1 MKRQKYDGT
10 PVPRRMSPRRMRMK
24 LKLEKMAM
32 MNTLQSDRTK
42 LSALFALV
50 AVVYTCAHFLHSS
63 ALGSADPADLANAE
77 AIIVAM
83 SEETVQSQATL
94 DALTARVEESLPQ
107 RDEVEA
113 HCLAQAIYYEARGE
127 PLPGQIAVAE
137 VIINRKE
144 SRRYPNTICG
154 VVFQNQHKKNRCQ
167 FSFAC
172 DGLTDTPP
180 EGKTWRKSVSLAN
193 YVMADNSLR
202 LTDAATH
209 YHADYVSPFW
219 SEHLQKT
226 VSIGRHIFYKGDR
239 A

>member
-1 MKRQKYDGT
+1 
-10 PVPRRMSPRRMRMK
+10 
-24 LKLEKMAM
+24 M
-32 MNTLQSDRTK
+32 MNTFKSDRTK
-42 LSALFALV
+42 LSALFTLV
-50 AVVYTCAHFLHSS
+50 AVVYTCAHFLQSPTLDGNRS
-63 ALGSADPADLANAE
+63 LEVANAE
-77 AIIVAM
+77 ALIVAM
-83 SEETVQSQATL
+83 SEETVHSQAVL
-94 DALTARVEESLPQ
+94 DALATRVLDSLPQ

-137 VIINRKE
+137 VVINRKD

-172 DGLTDTPP
+172 DGKTDTPP
-180 EGKTWRKSVSLAN
+180 EGKTWSKSVSLAN
-193 YVMADNSLR
+193 YVMTDDSLR

>member
-1 MKRQKYDGT
+1 
-10 PVPRRMSPRRMRMK
+10 MREILNVEKIAM
-24 LKLEKMAM
+24 LKM
-32 MNTLQSDRTK
+32 LQSDSKK
-42 LSALFALV
+42 LSAALSLFAVL
-50 AVVYTCAHFLHSS
+50 CAGVILLQSS
-63 ALGSADPADLANAE
+63 GLNNAGISAAQSLSAAQSQRDSAE

-83 SEETVQSQATL
+83 SEETVQSRAVL
-94 DALTARVEESLPQ
+94 DALSARVLDSLPS
-107 RDEVEA
+107 RDETEA

-137 VIINRKE
+137 VILNRQE

-172 DGLTDTPP
+172 DGKTDTPP
-180 EGKTWRKSVSLAN
+180 DGKTWNKSVSLAN
-193 YVMADNSLR
+193 YVMADDSLR

-226 VSIGRHIFYKGDR
+226 VSIGSHIFYKGDR